1 MPGHNKAS
9 WEQAAGQADAMR
21 WRAYVI
27 WKQQILPLLAEA
39 EEKYKRAEA
48 IKGEPIPRQYRG
60 YEDVDG
66 LV

>member
-21 WRAYVI
+21 WRAWVI
-27 WKQQILPLLAEA
+27 WKMQVLPLLAEA
-39 EEKYKRAEA
+39 EERYRVADEVR
-48 IKGEPIPRQYRG
+48 GEKCPRVYGG
-60 YEDVDG
+60 YGDVDG